1 MPLHRCS
8 PNLGKLTFWAVGK
21 AVGYR
26 AEVCN
31 YTKIDDEYAPD
42 CKFIWLRGTAAF
54 FSSLT
59 APIMYSITRNFG
71 GGARAG
77 ILAASLFIFDGLNS
91 EEGRLVLTDSQ
102 LIFWLAACLLVGQW
116 WMRRWNSHVEALEEH
131 EAREARLAARL
142 RNRSGGS
149 GSIVAAK
156 GEYGSSDGSGSSSE
170 DPQASSAA
178 IARADVAELAP
189 QQVDILEAQLEA
201 DPRFMTL
208 PVRLAWMLLV
218 GVACGNAVSVK
229 YTGLATPAF
238 LGMEA
243 IFAFFVM
250 KRAYPFPDLLGILGV
265 GVTVFTFYFWAHFQL
280 LPYTGDGD
288 VFMFHEFQRTLIGN
302 PHYDPYAPK
311 PSFWWS
317 YTYLVKDM
325 IVSNANILEPHAWES
340 VWWEWILNLRGVLYY
355 SVDQGHTYSE

>member
-1 MPLHRCS
+1 
-8 PNLGKLTFWAVGK
+8 
-21 AVGYR
+21 
-26 AEVCN
+26 
-31 YTKIDDEYAPD
+31 
-42 CKFIWLRGTAAF
+42 
-54 FSSLT
+54 
-59 APIMYSITRNFG
+59 MYSITRNFG

-116 WMRRWNSHVEALEEH
+116 WMCRWNRHVEALEEH
-131 EAREARLAARL
+131 EAREGRLAARL
-142 RNRSGGS
+142 RNRSS
-149 GSIVAAK
+149 SAAAVAAAK
-156 GEYGSSDGSGSSSE
+156 VDAGGE
-170 DPQASSAA
+170 DPQASSTAL
-178 IARADVAELAP
+178 ARQDVAELAP
-189 QQVDILEAQLEA
+189 QAVELLEAQLEA
-201 DPRFMTL
+201 DPRYMTL
-208 PVRLAWMLLV
+208 AVRIAWILLV

-243 IFAFFVM
+243 IFAFLVM

-302 PHYDPYAPK
+302 PSYDPYAPK

-355 SVDQGHTYSE
+355 SVDQGHTYSESSPRCI